1 MKKFFNP
8 YPFFIIVDD
17 GGFDYATGKEKT
29 GRIGMDAYENIVCL
43 AREFK
48 TRIPICFTAK
58 FLDKENISGI
68 GAPLEYVSE
77 LTNFLKS
84 NSDAVEIGYHGLS
97 HEHDGEAGEFFRL
110 GSDDRVLVSE
120 QRDHIQKS
128 AAIFE
133 YWGFR
138 FPKLFV
144 PPYHAWE
151 RGVTDKLLASFG
163 VRYLVSC
170 SKIKYGGRK
179 YHWPGSRYLE
189 FLPRAG
195 MGIYGNDYDIDLR
208 AKRKIKFYPERNIA
222 GFAKDHIIP
231 QKFFA
236 RLRLSKSLV
245 CRPAHSYMAHIGNFS
260 GKSLDFWREIFSF
273 ARNHD
278 NIVICRDCD
287 QAAVM
292 YRNLKKNDRS
302 HKNLERYV

>member
-1 MKKFFNP
+1 MKNFFNS

-58 FLDKENISGI
+58 FLDKENISGM
-68 GAPLEYVSE
+68 AEPLAYVSRLVE
-77 LTNFLKS
+77 FLKQ
-84 NSDAVEIGYHGLS
+84 NVDAVEVAYHGLS
-97 HEHDGEAGEFFRL
+97 HEYGDCAGEFFCL
-110 GSDDRVLVSE
+110 ESGARVPATV

-128 AAIFE
+128 ALIFK
-133 YWGFR
+133 YWGFG

-151 RGVTDKLLASFG
+151 RGVTDKLLASLG

-170 SKIKYGGRK
+170 RQIKYGGRK
-179 YHWPGSRYLE
+179 YHWPDSRYLE

-195 MGIYGNDYDIDLR
+195 MGVYGNDYDIDLR
-208 AKRKIKFYPERNIA
+208 VKRKIKFYPERDIV
-222 GFAKDHIIP
+222 GFAKDYIIP

-245 CRPAHSYMAHIGNFS
+245 SRPVHSYMAHIGNFS

-278 NIVICRDCD
+278 NIIVCRDCD
-287 QAAVM
+287 QAAAM
-292 YRNLKKNDRS
+292 YRNLQKK
-302 HKNLERYV
+302 